1 MFNAQSAFLSPYRTI
16 TLSPGSLFK
25 VSLPKRQIS
34 DKCLMLENDN
44 FFVCDVTPQLGINI

>member
-1 MFNAQSAFLSPYRTI
+1 MFNAQSAFLSQYRTI
-16 TLSPGSLFK
+16 TLSPDSLFK

-34 DKCLMLENDN
+34 DKCLILENDN